1 MAKKVLGKGLG
12 AIITTSPTPAS
23 DFEKVL
29 LQDKERIVDIPVV
42 SIMPNPEQ
50 PRVHFDQAE
59 IAGLAQSI
67 QHVGLLQP
75 IIVRKQ
81 GDEYFIVA
89 GERRWRACKL
99 LGMPTIKAIVMNTS
113 EEQNLTLALIENIQR
128 TNLDPIE
135 EAKAYKILSTR
146 FKLKQSEISDRVGK
160 DRATVANIIRLLNL
174 PEHMQEALQD
184 GKINV
189 GHAKLLL
196 SVSMEEQEALY
207 EKIINQGLSVRDVER
222 AIAEVPKSSIKKKKK
237 AKDAHLRKLE
247 EELIAFLG
255 TRVAI
260 HHSAGKGRI
269 EISFYSLEDFDRI
282 VSLIKGER

>member
-12 AIITTSPTPAS
+12 AIITTSPTPVS

-29 LQDKERIVDIPVV
+29 LQDKERVVDIPINA
-42 SIMPNPEQ
+42 IMPNPDQ
-50 PRVHFDQAE
+50 PRVHFDAAE

-81 GDEYFIVA
+81 GEEYFIVA

-99 LGMPTIKAIVMNTS
+99 LGKPTIKAIVMNTT

-135 EAKAYKILSTR
+135 EAKAYKMLATR
-146 FKLKQSEISDRVGK
+146 FKLKQSEIADRVGK
-160 DRATVANIIRLLNL
+160 DRATVANIMRLLNL

-184 GKINV
+184 GRINV

-196 SVSMEEQEALY
+196 GVSGDEQEALFDR
-207 EKIINQGLSVRDVER
+207 IIHQGLSVREVEK
-222 AIAEVPKSSIKKKKK
+222 AIAEVPKNSSKKKKK
-237 AKDAHLRKLE
+237 AKDAHIRKLE
-247 EELIAFLG
+247 EELISFLG
-255 TRVAI
+255 TRVEI
-260 HHSAGKGRI
+260 RHSAGKGRI
-269 EISFYSLEDFDRI
+269 EISFYSLDDFERI
-282 VSLIKGER
+282 VSLIKGDR

>member
-282 VSLIKGER
+282 VSIIKGER

>member
-89 GERRWRACKL
+89 GERRWRAL
-99 LGMPTIKAIVMNTS
+99 
-113 EEQNLTLALIENIQR
+113 
-128 TNLDPIE
+128 
-135 EAKAYKILSTR
+135 
-146 FKLKQSEISDRVGK
+146 
-160 DRATVANIIRLLNL
+160 
-174 PEHMQEALQD
+174 
-184 GKINV
+184 
-189 GHAKLLL
+189 
-196 SVSMEEQEALY
+196 
-207 EKIINQGLSVRDVER
+207 
-222 AIAEVPKSSIKKKKK
+222 
-237 AKDAHLRKLE
+237 
-247 EELIAFLG
+247 
-255 TRVAI
+255 
-260 HHSAGKGRI
+260 
-269 EISFYSLEDFDRI
+269 
-282 VSLIKGER
+282 SLIHI

>member
-29 LQDKERIVDIPVV
+29 LQDKDRIVEIPVV

-99 LGMPTIKAIVMNTS
+99 LGKPTIKAIVMNTS

-135 EAKAYKILSTR
+135 EAKAYKILSTQ

-196 SVSMEEQEALY
+196 SVPMEEQEALY

-237 AKDAHLRKLE
+237 AKDEHLRKLE

-282 VSLIKGER
+282 VSIIKGER

>member
-29 LQDKERIVDIPVV
+29 LQDKDRIVDIPVA

-99 LGMPTIKAIVMNTS
+99 LGKPTIRAIVMNTS

-135 EAKAYKILSTR
+135 EAKAYKILSTQ

-160 DRATVANIIRLLNL
+160 DRATVANILRLLNL

-222 AIAEVPKSSIKKKKK
+222 AIADVSKSSIKKKKK

-247 EELIAFLG
+247 EELISFLG

-282 VSLIKGER
+282 VSIIKGER

>member
-260 HHSAGKGRI
+260 HHSVGKGRI

-282 VSLIKGER
+282 VSIIKGER

>member
-29 LQDKERIVDIPVV
+29 LQDKDRIVDIPVA

-99 LGMPTIKAIVMNTS
+99 LGKPTIRAIVMNTS

-160 DRATVANIIRLLNL
+160 YRATVANILRLLNL

-196 SVSMEEQEALY
+196 SVSMEEQKALY

-260 HHSAGKGRI
+260 HHSVGKGRI

-282 VSLIKGER
+282 VSIIKGER